1 MATATKS
8 VTISSIS
15 VAWFCGPADSAV
27 ACGRGCQPPGAS
39 LDSGPAHNGRAE
51 KPAAFYPYAASN
63 VDDSRTIVRP
73 AFLPVSR
80 TTTVTFFSGRP
91 LLLAGHE
98 GLAAD
103 PVGLAPGQV
112 HAT

>member
-1 MATATKS
+1 MLSRADAAVSRQARRSTAVPRTQR
-8 VTISSIS
+8 
-15 VAWFCGPADSAV
+15 A
-27 ACGRGCQPPGAS
+27 RGK
-39 LDSGPAHNGRAE
+39 L
-51 KPAAFYPYAASN
+51 AAFYPYAASN